1 MIQRIGVNVAKLV
14 LLISA
19 AMMITLGFLMDRH
32 PVSLVQLAK
41 VKVGD
46 SAEQVKSTLGK
57 PSSVNVEKDATIW
70 VYSRMKWCIVNVHFD
85 ADHGVTKV
93 EHDH

>member
-1 MIQRIGVNVAKLV
+1 MMQRTAVSVAKLV

-19 AMMITLGFLMDRH
+19 AMLITLGFLMDRH

-41 VKVGD
+41 VKIGD

-57 PSSVNVEKDATIW
+57 PSSVNVEQDATTW
-70 VYSRMKWCIVNVHFD
+70 SYSQLTWCIVYVHFD
-85 ADHGVTKV
+85 ADHRVTKV

>member
-1 MIQRIGVNVAKLV
+1 MAKLV

-19 AMMITLGFLMDRH
+19 AIMITLGFLMDRH
-32 PVSLVQLAK
+32 PVSLVQLSN

-46 SAEQVKSTLGK
+46 SAEQVESTLGK
-57 PSSVNVEKDATIW
+57 PSSVNAEQDATTW
-70 VYSRMKWCIVNVHFD
+70 VYSRMTWCIVYVHFD
-85 ADHGVTKV
+85 ADHRVTKI